1 MNQNSIQGAGLADLL
16 QQAQANQPVQMH
28 ADNHQ
33 VQQQPQVAPTASA
46 LPGLPGGVP
55 VVQVASVA
63 QATIPSG
70 AIEIE
75 LSEPVQ
81 VKGGQLV
88 DTVYLRPPTMGDWL
102 DCGDLMQ
109 ALAVEGEGGIPKVD
123 IRVDPQAAV
132 KWFSKLSGQNIRY
145 FRAMC
150 LKDWRYIMTHLQEVA
165 GDAGGENPMM

>member
-1 MNQNSIQGAGLADLL
+1 M
-16 QQAQANQPVQMH
+16 
-28 ADNHQ
+28 
-33 VQQQPQVAPTASA
+33 
-46 LPGLPGGVP
+46 
-55 VVQVASVA
+55 
-63 QATIPSG
+63 
-70 AIEIE
+70 
-75 LSEPVQ
+75 Q

-88 DTVYLRPPTMGDWL
+88 DTIYLRPPTMGDWL

-109 ALAVEGEGGIPKVD
+109 ALAVEGEGGVPKVD

-150 LKDWRYIMTHLQEVA
+150 LKDWRRIMTHLQEVA